1 VSHLRPYLLTG
12 GRVRP
17 DADALEIEAQVVTT
31 ETGFL
36 AMGTLEFEQRDIV
49 ELCQLP
55 MAVAEVAARLRLHLG
70 VTRVLVSDLL
80 VLGHL
85 TVRRPEIVFQ
95 RSSDIIQRVIQ
106 GLQSID

>member
-1 VSHLRPYLLTG
+1 
-12 GRVRP
+12 
-17 DADALEIEAQVVTT
+17 
-31 ETGFL
+31 
-36 AMGTLEFEQRDIV
+36 M
-49 ELCQLP
+49 P

-85 TVRRPEIVFQ
+85 TVRRPEVVFQ